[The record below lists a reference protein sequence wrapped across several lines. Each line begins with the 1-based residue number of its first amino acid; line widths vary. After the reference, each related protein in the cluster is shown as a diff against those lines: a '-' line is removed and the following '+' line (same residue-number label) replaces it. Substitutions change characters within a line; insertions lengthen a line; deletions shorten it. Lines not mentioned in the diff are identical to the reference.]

1 MQAQL
6 WTDLVKRFSCVSY
19 AFVLINSYSNYTKL
33 YLITTT
39 GGLLGAAIDTLR
51 LGHTL
56 LQASIAHAIMALKCV
71 RL

>member
-6 WTDLVKRFSCVSY
+6 WTDLVKRFSCVFC
-19 AFVLINSYSNYTKL
+19 AFVLINSYSNYAKL
-33 YLITTT
+33 YIINAT
-39 GGLLGAAIDTLR
+39 GGLLGTVIDTLR